1 MRREISLRVAEAVI
15 EAAGALAQNERLLKA
30 KAEGPEALRD
40 YIQAHMYHPEYTTL
54 VYKES
59 R

>member
-1 MRREISLRVAEAVI
+1 MHREISLRVAEAVI
-15 EAAGALAQNERLLKA
+15 EAAGALAHMARLLTSMA
-30 KAEGPEALRD
+30 VGPEALRD